1 MHTTGGR
8 EQRDKENAIQLN
20 LFKAAGLQTQVFK
33 ADDVFE
39 ADFSTEQ
46 RKDLQQYL
54 QKHCPAPDKVELA
67 VGVRGMLVKTLNV
80 AEGLTNG
87 MLLTV
92 TSLAGDKTVE
102 AQLETVSGE
111 ITTTIGFA
119 EFPLGRQDRVLAVRN
134 ALPII
139 LAWACT
145 VSKVQGLTLQ
155 AVAVHVDGLS
165 FEGQLY
171 TALSRVGEWARLR
184 VIGTRL
190 NIRVNREAL
199 AFHQSVSQCS
209 AARSALRQQPALPP
223 AAASLD
229 SAAHH
234 AGPATMRIRRPPL
247 QGDSVFY
254 TSRVTGTGRSAAVPR
269 GVLPVMQR
277 CPARRAQVP
286 RPVLS
291 VMHRFRHRSVQQNHA
306 A

>member
-1 MHTTGGR
+1 
-8 EQRDKENAIQLN
+8 
-20 LFKAAGLQTQVFK
+20 
-33 ADDVFE
+33 
-39 ADFSTEQ
+39 
-46 RKDLQQYL
+46 
-54 QKHCPAPDKVELA
+54 
-67 VGVRGMLVKTLNV
+67 MLVKNLNV

-87 MLLTV
+87 TLLTV

-102 AQLETVSGE
+102 ARLETVSGE

-234 AGPATMRIRRPPL
+234 AGPATTRVRRPPL
-247 QGDSVFY
+247 QGDFLMTPHAY
-254 TSRVTGTGRSAAVPR
+254 TYALTVGVGAGAGWGGGGRR
-269 GVLPVMQR
+269 GRNPI
-277 CPARRAQVP
+277 C
-286 RPVLS
+286 S
-291 VMHRFRHRSVQQNHA
+291 N
-306 A
+306 